1 MDMSG
6 IIAATLVVGITG
18 LVIGVLLGIAGKF
31 FAVTVDEKEQN
42 IRKCLPGNNCGGCG
56 YAGCD
61 ALAHAIFT
69 GEAKPNACPVGGAA
83 AAEAIGKVL
92 GVEVKAAEQ
101 RKAFVQCK
109 GDLVHATL
117 NEKGRKICKYGCI
130 GCGLCE
136 KACKFGAIHVEDSLA
151 TVDDEKCV
159 GCGQCAEKCPRHVI
173 AMVPKLAGHMVA

>member
-1 MDMSG
+1 M
-6 IIAATLVVGITG
+6 
-18 LVIGVLLGIAGKF
+18 
-31 FAVTVDEKEQN
+31 
-42 IRKCLPGNNCGGCG
+42 
-56 YAGCD
+56 
-61 ALAHAIFT
+61 
-69 GEAKPNACPVGGAA
+69 
-83 AAEAIGKVL
+83 L

-117 NEKGRKICKYGCI
+117 NEKGRKICKYAGI

-159 GCGQCAEKCPRHVI
+159 GCGQCAEKCPPCHCHGSQ
-173 AMVPKLAGHMVA
+173 AGRSYGGLLKPG